1 MIRDKI
7 RFMMNCKGPL
17 HYNKLIYVSTWDEES
32 GKDITRRKKYIK
44 SAYKWTTMTLEK
56 RMAAHSIILAW
67 RIPWT
72 EEPGGYSPWGHKES
86 DMTET
91 TEQAP
96 PKSSLLW
103 DWLAFVL
110 TLMDPSDGGI
120 LLPALHMAVSWQSG
134 GGRALSG
141 LLSHSWGLH
150 PHDLSTSQN
159 LHPLQCCLTGGE
171 HFNMNLGGGV
181 VIDT

>member
-86 DMTET
+86 DMTEWLTHTHT
-91 TEQAP
+91 TTWA
-96 PKSSLLW
+96 
-103 DWLAFVL
+103 
-110 TLMDPSDGGI
+110 TLYLQTINSGYEKATPE
-120 LLPALHMAVSWQSG
+120 PVS
-134 GGRALSG
+134 RAEALSVDIPDF
-141 LLSHSWGLH
+141 LLCFWILFLNYSIG
-150 PHDLSTSQN
+150 N
-159 LHPLQCCLTGGE
+159 
-171 HFNMNLGGGV
+171 
-181 VIDT
+181 